1 MVVVAEQALLAAFFQ
16 MEQLTLTAS
25 TSPVVAAATAAAVLI
40 AAAVAAWGLL
50 RPTASSSGKVVPR
63 VQHGL
68 PFFGQMFIMLKGS
81 PWDTMARWALEYGTL
96 YKLHLF
102 GKDSYVVSDPALLRV
117 FLNSKLSNFKKDVEW
132 TYKPFL
138 VILGNGLV
146 TADGASWRKQR
157 TLLSHHLRIDILE
170 EIPRITFGAIDRF
183 RVKLEQAKRDGRAV
197 EMAEE
202 FRHLTLQVVSEAILS
217 LSAQESDDTFAHM
230 YLPIG
235 TSNVSSPCFFVALPQ
250 HMFGSPPL
258 SWQWRKGIC
267 GRGTRNACTCRHRR
281 GSATAPRSSVST
293 TTCPA

>member
-1 MVVVAEQALLAAFFQ
+1 MTAAPAAMVVVAEQALLAAFFQ
-16 MEQLTLTAS
+16 MEQLTLAAS
-25 TSPVVAAATAAAVLI
+25 TSPVAAAATAAAVLI
-40 AAAVAAWGLL
+40 AVAVAVAAWGLL

-258 SWQWRKGIC
+258 S
-267 GRGTRNACTCRHRR
+267 
-281 GSATAPRSSVST
+281 
-293 TTCPA
+293 